1 MCYFERPNQTCL
13 PTSTAGISW
22 KTAAAL
28 VIANMVGTG
37 VFTSLGYQLLDVQD
51 TVSIVLLWVIGGAMA
66 LFGAFSYGQLGTHFA
81 ESGGDYIYLSRIF
94 HPVLGYLSSW
104 VSLLVG
110 FSAPVAIAAIAMT
123 QYLAPFGID
132 NSPWLAIVVI
142 VAVGLIH
149 SFSLRRSSRFQNVTT
164 VIKVA
169 FVLLLIGLGILFAPE
184 VSPNAIALGA
194 SWQQELTT
202 PGFAVSLIYVSYA
215 YTGWNSAAYIAG
227 EIRDVRRSL
236 PRALIAA
243 TLLVTVLYVAL
254 QLIFLKHASVEQLQG
269 QVDVA
274 TVATQ
279 NLFGTTGGRWVS
291 FFIALQLV
299 ATIGSY
305 IWIGP
310 RVTHAMARE
319 HSLWKPLRQRNAA
332 QIPVRA
338 LWLHV
343 AIAVALTLT
352 GTFEQ
357 IVIYAGFVLQLN
369 VTLVVASVLF
379 LKKRP
384 ASFRSP
390 FYPYA
395 QYLFIAFSVWILGY
409 TLYDRPTESLIGL
422 GIIGVGLVTYFFSR
436 REAKTKERQ
445 TSDF

>member
-1 MCYFERPNQTCL
+1 M
-13 PTSTAGISW
+13 
-22 KTAAAL
+22 
-28 VIANMVGTG
+28 
-37 VFTSLGYQLLDVQD
+37 
-51 TVSIVLLWVIGGAMA
+51 
-66 LFGAFSYGQLGTHFA
+66 
-81 ESGGDYIYLSRIF
+81 
-94 HPVLGYLSSW
+94 
-104 VSLLVG
+104 
-110 FSAPVAIAAIAMT
+110 
-123 QYLAPFGID
+123 
-132 NSPWLAIVVI
+132 
-142 VAVGLIH
+142 
-149 SFSLRRSSRFQNVTT
+149 
-164 VIKVA
+164 
-169 FVLLLIGLGILFAPE
+169 
-184 VSPNAIALGA
+184 
-194 SWQQELTT
+194 
-202 PGFAVSLIYVSYA
+202 SLIYVSYA

-254 QLIFLKHASVEQLQG
+254 QLIFLKHASVGQLQG

-291 FFIALQLV
+291 FFIALQLI

-319 HSLWKPLRQRNAA
+319 HSLWKPLRKCNAA
-332 QIPVRA
+332 QVPVRA

-343 AIAVALTLT
+343 GIAVMLTLT

-384 ASFRSP
+384 AAFQSP

-395 QYLFIAFSVWILGY
+395 QYLFIGFSVWILGY

-422 GIIGVGLVTYFFSR
+422 GIIGVGLVTYFISR
-436 REAKTKERQ
+436 REAEPKY
-445 TSDF
+445 

>member
-1 MCYFERPNQTCL
+1 MRY
-13 PTSTAGISW
+13 
-22 KTAAAL
+22 
-28 VIANMVGTG
+28 
-37 VFTSLGYQLLDVQD
+37 
-51 TVSIVLLWVIGGAMA
+51 
-66 LFGAFSYGQLGTHFA
+66 
-81 ESGGDYIYLSRIF
+81 
-94 HPVLGYLSSW
+94 
-104 VSLLVG
+104 
-110 FSAPVAIAAIAMT
+110 
-123 QYLAPFGID
+123 
-132 NSPWLAIVVI
+132 
-142 VAVGLIH
+142 
-149 SFSLRRSSRFQNVTT
+149 
-164 VIKVA
+164 
-169 FVLLLIGLGILFAPE
+169 
-184 VSPNAIALGA
+184 
-194 SWQQELTT
+194 
-202 PGFAVSLIYVSYA
+202 
-215 YTGWNSAAYIAG
+215 
-227 EIRDVRRSL
+227 SL

-279 NLFGTTGGRWVS
+279 NLLGTTGGRWVS

-319 HSLWKPLRQRNAA
+319 HSFWKPLRQRNAA

-343 AIAVALTLT
+343 VIAVALTLT
-352 GTFEQ
+352 GTLEQ

-409 TLYDRPTESLIGL
+409 TLYDRPLKSLIGL